1 MTDRINN
8 QGNLMSKPKI
18 ERGDNSKTVRDIM
31 REGCQD
37 LLTMAIEG
45 KPSYILT
52 QNHPTKKFRLVAE
65 DK

>member
-1 MTDRINN
+1 
-8 QGNLMSKPKI
+8 MSKPKI
-18 ERGDNSKTVRDIM
+18 ERGNNAKTVREIM

-37 LLTMAIEG
+37 LLSMSLEG

-52 QNHPTKKFRLVAE
+52 QKHPTKKFRLVAE

>member
-1 MTDRINN
+1 
-8 QGNLMSKPKI
+8 MSKPKI
-18 ERGDNSKTVRDIM
+18 ERGNNAKTVREIM

-37 LLTMAIEG
+37 LLSMAIEG

-52 QNHPTKKFRLVAE
+52 QKHPTKKFRLVAE